1 MQNQSEISVSAH
13 GSVMFSG
20 RDAVELYRAMSLRS
34 AIDLYASSK
43 IKMTRQLTPSL
54 MLQLAGEITGKSY
67 KRGQYSQASRDLS
80 VWIDTMKAA
89 LPVTHH

>member
-1 MQNQSEISVSAH
+1 MQDQSEISVSAH

-34 AIDLYASSK
+34 AIDLYAKSK
-43 IKMTRQLTPSL
+43 LKMTRRLTPSL
-54 MLQLAGEITGKSY
+54 MLQLAGEYTGNSY
-67 KRGQYSQASRDLS
+67 KRGQYEQASRDLS
-80 VWIDTMKAA
+80 VWIATMQAA